1 MYVRVTP
8 LTFNPARKQE
18 LQRFVE
24 ERILPLTR
32 QLSGFRR
39 YTVALDDPSGRGVTL
54 TEWDELQQ
62 AQEYRTAVASV
73 LQGVTDLGVTLE
85 TSQVYEGLVQA

>member
-8 LTFNPARKQE
+8 LTFDLTRKQE
-18 LQRFVE
+18 MQRFGE

-32 QLSGFRR
+32 QLPGFRR
-39 YTVALDDPSGRGVTL
+39 YTLALDDASGRGVAL
-54 TEWDELQQ
+54 SEWDELQQ
-62 AQEYRTAVASV
+62 AQEYRTAVASL
-73 LQGVTDLGVTLE
+73 LQEITDLGVTLE